1 MSNTSRKLSSDEVS
15 ALMEGLQSGE
25 ITANSGLNN
34 DVEVSENW
42 LKPMYLGLEEDKD
55 IGSCQPK
62 ILSFEKK
69 NHFEYAGASGGYLD
83 FLYYS
88 QIQL

>member
-1 MSNTSRKLSSDEVS
+1 
-15 ALMEGLQSGE
+15 
-25 ITANSGLNN
+25 
-34 DVEVSENW
+34 
-42 LKPMYLGLEEDKD
+42 MYLGLEEDKD

-83 FLYYS
+83 FYIILL
-88 QIQL
+88 QRKNI